1 MTRPTT
7 ELDPRLAKALAH
19 PLRLRILGLLEQGSS
34 TPKELARRLGV
45 PLGNVSYHVR
55 ALRDHGFLELEHT
68 RVVRGAVEH
77 RYRVLARPRITAE
90 TWAELPAIVR
100 EAFDA
105 AAVSGIVD
113 EVGRALAQDGF
124 DDPNSGLAR
133 MAFEVDDDGY
143 AEASKV
149 VADALERFGEIEAR
163 AKERLQ
169 GRPGRP
175 LVAVSMLFDQP
186 ADGARVPEREH
197 EHFNGRTERTAVA
210 HRA

>member
-34 TPKELARRLGV
+34 TPKALARQLGV

-90 TWAELPAIVR
+90 TWTELPAIVR
-100 EAFDA
+100 EAFDS
-105 AAVSGIVD
+105 AAVANIVD
-113 EVGRALAQDGF
+113 EVGRALTQNGF
-124 DDPNSGLAR
+124 ADPESYLAR
-133 MAFEVDDDGY
+133 FAFELDDEGF
-143 AEASKV
+143 AEASQV
-149 VADALERFGEIEAR
+149 IAAAVERFEAIEAR
-163 AKERLQ
+163 AKERL
-169 GRPGRP
+169 GGKPGRP
-175 LVAVSMLFDQP
+175 SVAVTMLFDQP
-186 ADGARVPEREH
+186 AEHAHAPEHGVANGH
-197 EHFNGRTERTAVA
+197 EARTAAA
-210 HRA
+210 H